1 MPKSETNDNAK
12 AVAKYTAE
20 TKVTSGN
27 ENDVA
32 LRRGEETHWQYA
44 LKPGA
49 RSRTGGDTSLCCN
62 AGHERRHEQ
71 RL

>member
-1 MPKSETNDNAK
+1 M
-12 AVAKYTAE
+12 
-20 TKVTSGN
+20 
-27 ENDVA
+27 A
-32 LRRGEETHWQYA
+32 LRRGEGTHWQYA

>member
-1 MPKSETNDNAK
+1 M
-12 AVAKYTAE
+12 VKYTAE

-32 LRRGEETHWQYA
+32 LRRGEGTHWQYA

-49 RSRTGGDTSLCCN
+49 RSRTGGIHLYVVMLATSGDMSSGYEAPQVLELCS
-62 AGHERRHEQ
+62 
-71 RL
+71 